1 MIRTPQGHQREEI
14 IRAIM
19 SVPEPLNPR
28 KPSARRLAR
37 NFTPKTPF
45 HHPHL
50 DPKLDPEDLHLVPPA
65 LFRGKLNWEL
75 PQPAVT
81 NLHVVLKLTDDPN
94 ELLEDFHDKIPQID
108 EVLRLWGEKK
118 GASPTTTS
126 NLDTPGRADII
137 HLADAVEDSV
147 EHANDSNVPSNLRT
161 IDWSDF
167 DGSYLRLE
175 NMEPMMAALPTE
187 QSFNFSE
194 DSLRRNSTPSNM
206 RVTEWLADKQYADN
220 SEPGTPR
227 QSGPYETFWKNHDPY
242 GPRLALDTDE
252 GESTSSTSQ

>member
-1 MIRTPQGHQREEI
+1 
-14 IRAIM
+14 M

-37 NFTPKTPF
+37 NFTPNTPF

-50 DPKLDPEDLHLVPPA
+50 DPTLDPEDLHQVPPA
-65 LFRGKLNWEL
+65 LFGGNLNWEF
-75 PQPAVT
+75 PQPTVT

-118 GASPTTTS
+118 GASPQVRTS
-126 NLDTPGRADII
+126 AQQDEERNLDTPGRADKI
-137 HLADAVEDSV
+137 HPTDAMEDSV
-147 EHANDSNVPSNLRT
+147 EQAEDLSVPSNLRT

-167 DGSYLRLE
+167 DDSHVHLE
-175 NMEPMMAALPTE
+175 DLEPKIMK
-187 QSFNFSE
+187 
-194 DSLRRNSTPSNM
+194 NSTLSNL
-206 RVTEWLADKQYADN
+206 RVTEWLADNQYADN

-227 QSGPYETFWKNHDPY
+227 QSGPYETFWKNHDPH

-252 GESTSSTSQ
+252 GNSTSSKSQ